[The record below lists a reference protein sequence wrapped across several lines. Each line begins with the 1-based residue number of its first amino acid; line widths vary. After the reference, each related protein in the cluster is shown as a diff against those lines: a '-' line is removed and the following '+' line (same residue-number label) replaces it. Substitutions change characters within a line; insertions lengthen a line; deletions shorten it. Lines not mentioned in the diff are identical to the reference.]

1 MRRTAD
7 SSLILR
13 FGLQESKSWSFS
25 VQTEEATMMKA
36 HWCVISIAG
45 LLLSPMTAVAQQ
57 APATTPMA
65 PVASQAPAASTT
77 PAAPTAPVTPAAPA
91 TTTQA
96 ALPPGPP
103 ALAPGDDPNEIICK
117 VGDPVVGTRL
127 PSSRKCLTRKEWAD
141 LQYQSSKA
149 VYQMQMM
156 ERAGNPPGAGK

>member
-1 MRRTAD
+1 MQRGVD

-13 FGLQESKSWSFS
+13 FDLQESKSWLFS
-25 VQTEEATMMKA
+25 VQTQEATKMKA

-57 APATTPMA
+57 APTTTPMA
-65 PVASQAPAASTT
+65 PATSTAPT
-77 PAAPTAPVTPAAPA
+77 APTAPVTPPPAAPA

-96 ALPPGPP
+96 AIQPGPPPLPPGE
-103 ALAPGDDPNEIICK
+103 DPNEIICK

-149 VYQMQMM
+149 VYQMQLM